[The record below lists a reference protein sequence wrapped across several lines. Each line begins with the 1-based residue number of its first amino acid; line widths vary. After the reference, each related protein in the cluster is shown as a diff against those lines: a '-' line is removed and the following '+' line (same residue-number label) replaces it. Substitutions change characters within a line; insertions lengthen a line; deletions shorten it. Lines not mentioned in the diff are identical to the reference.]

1 MLKCIYRIVWEAK
14 TVRKCWKWQ
23 SCEKENLH
31 NFQTCFTFI
40 ASTRGKEG
48 GSALCIISQEYLTAV
63 GGGEQPGEGILMEI
77 ILFDFR
83 MKYEKYLSTYLS
95 MYAFIF
101 LALKSISCVRSQLFK
116 MLLKMMYQ
124 VHKGHVWR
132 LPDAVPEGSR
142 SFKKVIEG
150 SIRYKKVQEGQRRLK
165 KDQEES
171 RRIKKLQEILWSS
184 KQHSR
189 KFNMVQE
196 GSKRLKKI
204 QEISK
209 RFKKD
214 KKRFK

>member
-77 ILFDFR
+77 ILFNFR

-150 SIRYKKVQEGQRRLK
+150 SIRCKKVQEWQSSFK
-165 KDQEES
+165 KDHKDSRWISKVQEISRSSRHNS
-171 RRIKKLQEILWSS
+171 RRIY
-184 KQHSR
+184 R
-189 KFNMVQE
+189 VQE
-196 GSKRLKKI
+196 GPQL
-204 QEISK
+204 
-209 RFKKD
+209 F
-214 KKRFK
+214 